1 MTNDSGMSL
10 VSHTV
15 SLGER
20 TYEVRI
26 GGGASQ
32 EALALAAAE
41 RAQGR
46 IVVTLTSPGVRAA
59 LPELAAAFAAHGPL
73 VVTQADGET
82 AKSAVELT
90 RIWEALASAGMGRD
104 GTIIALGG
112 GVVGDLAG
120 FAAATYLRGV
130 ACIQVPTTLL
140 AMVDSSVGGKTGIN
154 LTHGK
159 NLAGSF
165 HQPRR
170 VLADTDVLQKLP
182 AREFAAGMAEVIK
195 YGLLGDRELLARL
208 HAAGCVDWKHDQLPS
223 IILSCVRMKATVVA
237 GDERETSPRNGR
249 ALLNLGHTFGHAI
262 EAVAGYGTYLHGE
275 AVAIGLAMAATL
287 SRDLGL
293 ISPTDAE
300 SVVKLLTLNN
310 LPVRLRAPLASDALV
325 SAMAR
330 DKKVRGGALRF
341 IVLRALGE
349 AVTRDD
355 VPESAVRAALRTGG
369 AV

>member
-1 MTNDSGMSL
+1 MSL

-20 TYEVRI
+20 AYEVRI
-26 GGGASQ
+26 GAGASR

-41 RAQGR
+41 RAMGR
-46 IVVTLTSPGVRAA
+46 VVVTITSPGVRAA

-82 AKSAVELT
+82 AKAAPELA
-90 RIWEALASAGMGRD
+90 RVWEALAAAGMGRD
-104 GTIIALGG
+104 GTVIALGG

-130 ACIQVPTTLL
+130 ACVQVPTTLL

-154 LTHGK
+154 LAHGK
-159 NLAGSF
+159 NLAGAF

-170 VLADTDVLQKLP
+170 VLADTDVLRHLP
-182 AREFAAGMAEVIK
+182 EREFAAGMAEVVK
-195 YGLLGDRELLARL
+195 YGLLGDRALLGRL
-208 HAAGCVDWKHDQLPS
+208 QAAGRVGWDHPLLPE
-223 IILSCVRMKATVVA
+223 IILGCVRMKAAVVA
-237 GDERETSPRNGR
+237 GDERETSPRDGR

-293 ISPTDAE
+293 ISPADAE
-300 SVVKLLTLNN
+300 TVAGVLALNR
-310 LPVRLRAPLASDALV
+310 LPVRLREPLSTDALV
-325 SAMAR
+325 AAMGR

-341 IVLRALGE
+341 VVLRALGE
-349 AVTRDD
+349 ACTRDD
-355 VPESAVRAALRTGG
+355 VPESAVRAALRAGGG
-369 AV
+369 A